1 MTRTGLFA
9 AVFLLAGVAHAQD
22 ADELIRRGN
31 DLRRKGQ
38 DEAALR
44 EFQRAYELGAT
55 PHAAASLGLAEQQ
68 LKRWGDA
75 ERHLSQALRDK
86 TDPWVGKNR
95 AVLEKQVKFVRGQIG
110 RLEIIGDP
118 AGAEVL
124 VNNENVGTLPLAD
137 PVPVTPGSVRVEMRS
152 AGYLN
157 GAVSVAVA
165 RGQLG
170 HVDLRLER
178 DARAVAPPTFDAA
191 KAAKTVAETPPTAAP
206 EPSVVAEPELP
217 AKQPEPP
224 GPSATLQG
232 ARWVAVGAG
241 GLMLAA
247 GIAGAVINHSNMTEV
262 NSSSGPCRGVNDKG
276 MAVNGNGM
284 PDASCQSKLDTAN
297 TGKTVAIVG
306 FAGAGVLALTSAI
319 LFFAF

>member
-1 MTRTGLFA
+1 MKRSGLFA
-9 AVFLLAGVAHAQD
+9 AVLLFAGVAHAQD

-68 LKRWGDA
+68 LRRWGDA

-110 RLEIIGDP
+110 RLEITGDP

-124 VNNENVGTLPLAD
+124 VNNENVGTLPLSD
-137 PVPVTPGSVRVEMRS
+137 PVPVTPGPVRVEVRS
-152 AGYLN
+152 PGYLN
-157 GAVSVAVA
+157 GAMSVSVA
-165 RGQLG
+165 RGQIG
-170 HVDLRLER
+170 RVDLRLER

-191 KAAKTVAETPPTAAP
+191 KAVKAATETPP
-206 EPSVVAEPELP
+206 VAEPTVTTDPEPLP
-217 AKQPEPP
+217 KQPDEPR
-224 GPSATLQG
+224 PSATLQG

-247 GIAGAVINHSNMTEV
+247 GVVGAIINHSNMTEL
-262 NSSSGPCRGVNDKG
+262 NRTGGVCGGINPMGQAVDK
-276 MAVNGNGM
+276 NGK
-284 PDASCQSKLDTAN
+284 PDPICQSKLDTAN

-306 FAGAGVLALTSAI
+306 FAGAGVLAITSAI